1 MKSRFT
7 PRAIKENFSQAPRTL
22 KLSWEAA
29 PRLCLA
35 LSVLTVLA
43 ALLPLGVAYV
53 GKMIVDAVV
62 AGSQAETLRFVAM
75 ELGLIVAQA
84 LVIRALGLS
93 RQLLGARLSI
103 DIHLQIFGKAQR
115 LELSHFEDPKFYD
128 QLTRARREASSRPL
142 SVVSDT
148 FQLIQNTLT
157 LVGYMALLFSYNSW
171 MAVGLLLA
179 SLPAAM
185 SEVYFSS
192 ASFRLRNRSSP
203 EARRL
208 NYIEHVLSN
217 DSHAKEVKAF
227 GLGPFLLERYRSMAE
242 RIFEEDRGLS
252 IKRATWAYGL
262 SLIGVGA
269 FYACYAAMAIT
280 AAAGL
285 MTLGSLTLYVLA
297 FRQGQQ
303 AFQSVLQAIGGM
315 YENNLYMSNLFGFFD
330 IPVTEPAHS
339 PSGLGVIPDVNERG
353 IRFEGLGFRYPGQEK
368 WALQNI
374 NLFVPPGQSLALV
387 GHNGAGKTTL
397 IKLLTRLYQPSEG
410 RILLDGR
417 DLQDWDLEAL
427 RARMAVVFQ
436 DFNRYHFSFE
446 DNVRFGSLG
455 ISSTNEDARMERAIE
470 RGGAREVVAGL
481 PDGLKTPLG
490 RWFDKGTE
498 LSGGQWQKVAL
509 ARAFFR
515 EEADILVLDEPT
527 SALDAEAEFAVFER
541 FRQLTQGRTSF
552 LISHRFPTIRM
563 ADRIVVIEGGGIVE
577 SGSHDELLA
586 AHGRYAQL
594 FALQARGYV

>member
-1 MKSRFT
+1 MTSRFT
-7 PRAIKENFSQAPRTL
+7 PRAIKDNFSQTPRTL
-22 KLSWEAA
+22 RLSWAAA
-29 PRLCLA
+29 PRLCLG
-35 LSVLTVLA
+35 LSFLTVLA

-53 GKMIVDAVV
+53 GKRIVDAVV
-62 AGSQAETLRFVAM
+62 AGSHDHTLRFVLI

-84 LVIRALGLS
+84 LVIRALGLA
-93 RQLLGARLSI
+93 RQLLGARLSV
-103 DIHLQIFGKAQR
+103 DINLQILRKAQR

-148 FQLIQNTLT
+148 FQLIQNALT
-157 LVGYMALLFSYNSW
+157 LAGYMALLFAYNPW
-171 MAVGLLLA
+171 VAGGLLLA

-185 SEVYFSS
+185 SEFHFSS
-192 ASFRLRNRSSP
+192 AAFRLRNWRSP
-203 EARRL
+203 EARLL
-208 NYIEHVLSN
+208 NYIEYVLST

-227 GLGPFLLERYRSMAE
+227 GLGDFLLERYRSMAE
-242 RIFEEDRGLS
+242 RIFNEDKALS
-252 IKRATWAYGL
+252 VKRAGWAYTL
-262 SLIGVGA
+262 SLIGTGA
-269 FYACYAAMAIT
+269 FYACYAAMALT
-280 AAAGL
+280 AAAGH

-303 AFQSVLQAIGGM
+303 SFQSVLQAIGGM
-315 YENNLYMSNLFGFFD
+315 YENNLYMTNLFAFFD
-330 IPVTEPAHS
+330 IPVAEIE
-339 PSGLGVIPDVNERG
+339 GRPDVAGASVERPELG
-353 IRFEGLGFRYPGQEK
+353 IRFEGLGFRYPGQEA
-368 WALQNI
+368 WALRGI
-374 NLFVPPGQSLALV
+374 NLFVAPGQSLALV

-397 IKLLTRLYQPSEG
+397 IKLLTRLYDPSEG

-417 DLQDWDLEAL
+417 DLKDWPLAKL

-446 DNVRFGSLG
+446 DNVRFGSIDAEADG
-455 ISSTNEDARMERAIE
+455 ARMERAVE
-470 RGGAREVVAGL
+470 RGGATELLAGL
-481 PDGLKTPLG
+481 AQGLKTPLG

-509 ARAFFR
+509 ARGFIR

-541 FRQLTQGRTSF
+541 FRHLTRGRTSF

-563 ADRIVVIEGGGIVE
+563 ADRIVVIEGGSIVE
-577 SGSHDELLA
+577 TGSHDELLA
-586 AHGRYAQL
+586 ANGRYAQL
-594 FALQARGYV
+594 FTLQARGYL